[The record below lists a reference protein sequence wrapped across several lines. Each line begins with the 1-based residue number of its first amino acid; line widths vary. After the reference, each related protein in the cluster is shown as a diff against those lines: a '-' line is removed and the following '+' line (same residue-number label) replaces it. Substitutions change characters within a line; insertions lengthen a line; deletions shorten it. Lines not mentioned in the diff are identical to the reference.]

1 MERIDYLCSVNNH
14 TAKPYSEAHHEGEKQ
29 ENNKRLMEYKTILSG
44 LFERLSGFRQKR
56 PYAGQKYEL
65 MGITAELI
73 DVICQLRDDVLRR
86 FSQEAVIDLDLD
98 VDYGQ
103 LAEQA
108 LQAELPDGLEGWD
121 SKMSEDL
128 THTEIVSRLEGD
140 LSESF
145 PQMITQMDNLR
156 LQQLAMVTN
165 ETLGELNSVLLKIA
179 DAKVRPHR
187 DEEYARLFESEKR
200 RYMNSG
206 TSGRSKQEY
215 EEWKN
220 LTCHGMP
227 TIEDAEDYRICKL
240 LKMFE
245 KGVFKDRVDQ
255 MKRLRPI
262 TGEIDFDQIEG
273 DDEQKRIA
281 AKNYKVFRNQVADYE
296 DGYLKVNPIHAGQYF
311 FACRYDPN
319 AKSNR
324 TNILKY
330 VHQIHLVQE
339 EHRRLLETKE
349 ETDINETTQMP
360 SPQVDAILFSDK
372 ARHYW
377 LLLQEAGFVDAQWRL
392 TAETTRKQAMYIAE
406 AFAVK
411 IGLKSKWKPFEVQW
425 DVKNL
430 AQEKWD
436 MQQTGAMPQRYQE
449 IDLIFDN

>member
-1 MERIDYLCSVNNH
+1 
-14 TAKPYSEAHHEGEKQ
+14 
-29 ENNKRLMEYKTILSG
+29 
-44 LFERLSGFRQKR
+44 
-56 PYAGQKYEL
+56 
-65 MGITAELI
+65 
-73 DVICQLRDDVLRR
+73 
-86 FSQEAVIDLDLD
+86 
-98 VDYGQ
+98 
-103 LAEQA
+103 
-108 LQAELPDGLEGWD
+108 
-121 SKMSEDL
+121 
-128 THTEIVSRLEGD
+128 
-140 LSESF
+140 
-145 PQMITQMDNLR
+145 
-156 LQQLAMVTN
+156 
-165 ETLGELNSVLLKIA
+165 
-179 DAKVRPHR
+179 
-187 DEEYARLFESEKR
+187 
-200 RYMNSG
+200 
-206 TSGRSKQEY
+206 
-215 EEWKN
+215 
-220 LTCHGMP
+220 
-227 TIEDAEDYRICKL
+227 
-240 LKMFE
+240 MFE

-377 LLLQEAGFVDAQWRL
+377 LLLQEVGFVDAQWRL

-411 IGLKSKWKPFEVQW
+411 IGLKSKWKPFEVLW

-449 IDLIFDN
+449 IDLIFDD